1 MVRDAQQR
9 LDKINQRNNSNQK
22 AQATTRTQAQTAP
35 QTTFS
40 PGSQR
45 LLVTQFARSLSNDP
59 TIVSELTTAFTEGFR
74 AFEEEARRLGHP
86 NNVAMAFTYLVGVC
100 YMVYYGKEPTE
111 VALMNLQ
118 ANTDAAFGS
127 LVNFKSLNNQDRQKL
142 YETFVLMATLPLTGY
157 LVATEQNDQELL
169 QTYRE
174 IAAVALETALGVR
187 PDRLEFTMTGLEL
200 R

>member
-1 MVRDAQQR
+1 MSLPIKVIFTTALVAVVFNRPALAQFGAPSNLSISNMNAYLSIQTNAAMVRDAQQR
-9 LDKINQRNNSNQK
+9 LDRINQRNNSNQK
-22 AQATTRTQAQTAP
+22 AQTTTRTQAQTIP

-86 NNVAMAFTYLVGVC
+86 NNVVMAFTYLVGVC

-127 LVNFKSLNNQDRQKL
+127 LVNFKSLN
-142 YETFVLMATLPLTGY
+142 
-157 LVATEQNDQELL
+157 
-169 QTYRE
+169 
-174 IAAVALETALGVR
+174 
-187 PDRLEFTMTGLEL
+187 
-200 R
+200 